1 MSIEPSSPVQRP
13 FLNRLVSGLKT
24 VGPSALVFILIIGV
38 MELIMWREL
47 VSPFVMAAPSKIIP
61 RLFEDASYYGLHF
74 GVTLLEV
81 AGGFALSVV
90 VGIPLAAAMASWL
103 RVRRSLLPVVVLT
116 QVLPKMAIVPV
127 ILLVMGSRIQSKIVI
142 GFVVAFFPIVIN
154 TYVGLVNVETA
165 KMHLVK
171 AMGATPFQIFRKVRL
186 IAALP
191 SMFAGFKLAATLC
204 VVGAL
209 IGEIMGPY
217 KGMGWIVTVGN
228 YNHDMPLFWG
238 AMVLLAM
245 MGLGAFGAMQILER
259 ITIPWHVSQRER
271 G

>member
-1 MSIEPSSPVQRP
+1 MMVEPASPVKRP
-13 FLNRLVSGLKT
+13 FFNRLLSGLKA
-24 VGPSALVFILIIGV
+24 VALPASVFIIIIVVVEVIVRQGLI
-38 MELIMWREL
+38 
-47 VSPFVMAAPSKIIP
+47 SPYIMAAPSKIVP
-61 RLFEDASYYGLHF
+61 RLFEDADYYALHF
-74 GVTLLEV
+74 GVTLMEV

-116 QVLPKMAIVPV
+116 QVLPKMAVVPV
-127 ILLVMGSRIQSKIVI
+127 ILLIMGSRPQSKMVI
-142 GFVVAFFPIVIN
+142 GFIVAFFPIVIN

-171 AMGATPFQIFRKVRL
+171 AMGATSFQIFRKVRL

-217 KGMGWIVTVGN
+217 KGMGWIVKVGN

-238 AMVLLAM
+238 AMVLLAI
-245 MGLGAFGAMQILER
+245 MGLGAFGAMQFLER
-259 ITIPWHVSQRER
+259 ITIPWHVSQRGR